1 MITKEIQEALDL
13 LRDENL
19 VWSSDIED
27 IKLDLANL
35 LLVCAAQG
43 DFLQALANSLAKK
56 IVYPSSRSNY
66 DPKLERR

>member
-66 DPKLERR
+66 DRKLERR

>member
-43 DFLQALANSLAKK
+43 DILQTLANSLARK
-56 IVYPSSRSNY
+56 IVYPRSSSNY
-66 DPKLERR
+66 DLNLERR

>member
-19 VWSSDIED
+19 VWSSDLED

-43 DFLQALANSLAKK
+43 DILQTLANSLAKK
-56 IVYPSSRSNY
+56 IVYPSSSSTY
-66 DPKLERR
+66 DQKLERR

>member
-19 VWSSDIED
+19 VWSSDLED

-43 DFLQALANSLAKK
+43 DILQTLADSLAKK
-56 IVYPSSRSNY
+56 IVYPRTSSY
-66 DPKLERR
+66 KPDLERR